1 MSDRCTVL
9 SAEFRLDRTF
19 EPRAKNDQIPV
30 RVFRSVFKTVA
41 FEIKLHISVNITL
54 LHGNK
59 SSTTEV
65 ALQKG

>member
-19 EPRAKNDQIPV
+19 EPRIPV

-59 SSTTEV
+59 YNRGGVTEG
-65 ALQKG
+65 LI